1 VGHSTVEN
9 SAVEDST
16 VTKTTVENNAV
27 EKTTGQKSAVADEFA
42 ETVRSLNGFDALALL
57 IALALTGIGFLIGSI
72 GGPPTGS
79 TTSVEFTINPAD
91 EVRPLAPGA
100 TALFPVYINNPND
113 YGVRVDVISDGRSK
127 ATPSGCPEATITSTG
142 LDGPAGFIM
151 AGGVRAY
158 EISVTMAA
166 GADEKCKAETF
177 TLPLTVQLATASEPR
192 Q

>member
-1 VGHSTVEN
+1 MGNSTVEN
-9 SAVEDST
+9 SAVEKNPVGENTAGKST
-16 VTKTTVENNAV
+16 V
-27 EKTTGQKSAVADEFA
+27 GDELA
-42 ETVRSLNGFDALALL
+42 ETVRSLNVFDGIALL
-57 IALALTGIGFLIGSI
+57 IAFALVGVGFLIGTI
-72 GGPPTGS
+72 GDPPSGS
-79 TTSVEFTINPAD
+79 TTSVDFTINPED

-113 YGVRVDVISDGRSK
+113 FGVRVDSISDGKSK
-127 ATPSGCPEATITSTG
+127 ATDGGCPEATITSAG

-166 GADEKCKAETF
+166 ATDGRCKGQML
-177 TLPLTVQLATASEPR
+177 TLPLTVKLATATESR